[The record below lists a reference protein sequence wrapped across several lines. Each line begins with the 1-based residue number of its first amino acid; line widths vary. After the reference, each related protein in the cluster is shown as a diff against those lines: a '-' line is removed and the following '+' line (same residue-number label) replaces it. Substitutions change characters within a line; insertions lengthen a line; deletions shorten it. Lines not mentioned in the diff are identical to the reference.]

1 MDRPQQVE
9 ASLKV
14 LRPEVDGIGVCMIYQ
29 VIQVI
34 LEVLVEMKLR
44 MMPTALL
51 LTMTSVGVPGWRTS
65 RDGAGCLDLAQQWT
79 QFNTSASKVI
89 IGGHHQSI
97 G

>member
-1 MDRPQQVE
+1 M
-9 ASLKV
+9 
-14 LRPEVDGIGVCMIYQ
+14 
-29 VIQVI
+29 IQVI

-51 LTMTSVGVPGWRTS
+51 LTMTSVGVPGWRIS